1 VRGKLFAPPEISALV
16 LQKLKEA
23 AEDYL
28 GEKVTEAVVTVP
40 AYFNDSQRQ
49 ATKDAGRIAG
59 LDVKRIIN
67 EPTAAALAYGLDK
80 KKDETIAV
88 YDFGGGTFDISIL
101 EVGEGVIEVKSTN
114 GDTHLGGDNI
124 DQRLVDWLIDE
135 FRKDE
140 GLDLRAKGNEM
151 ALQRLRDAAERA
163 KIELSTTMET
173 EINLPFITADA
184 TGPKHLVKKLTR
196 GKLEEMV
203 RDIIDK
209 SIPPCKQAMKDA
221 GVEASK
227 IDEVVLV

>member
-1 VRGKLFAPPEISALV
+1 MI
-16 LQKLKEA
+16 
-23 AEDYL
+23 
-28 GEKVTEAVVTVP
+28 TVP
-40 AYFNDSQRQ
+40 AYFNDAQRQ
-49 ATKDAGRIAG
+49 ATKDAGKIAG

-124 DQRLVDWLIDE
+124 DQRIVDWLIEE
-135 FRKDE
+135 FKKDE
-140 GLDLRAKGNEM
+140 GLDLRGKGNEM

-184 TGPKHLVKKLTR
+184 SGPKHLVKKLTR
-196 GKLEEMV
+196 AKLEEMV
-203 RDIIDK
+203 RGHHRALGRAV
-209 SIPPCKQAMKDA
+209 PA
-221 GVEASK
+221 GDEGCRASTPARSTRWCWSAGRRACRASRSW
-227 IDEVVLV
+227 